1 MMCLHTGAA
10 MKNSF
15 TIGEI
20 SELLGIPKSTLRY
33 WEQEGLLHMPRNSS
47 NNYRKYSTSSIY
59 TISDLAHF
67 RCLGMPLQEV
77 KKLPHLSVNDLS
89 DSLTALDRDIDDK
102 LKELLVAKEYI
113 NKKVLYINEYKRL
126 CENQYQPEQPDY
138 NSIYSFLIEDTQAW
152 SIYIKDQYQSILF
165 YNPETRIVETGL
177 AVPTSEDHP
186 RIWKKDLNAGYVSFV
201 LTVDYSNPAS
211 DDFRPHVEHLN
222 RSGYTVTRVFAR
234 YLFSA
239 YDRKYCD
246 FYKAFAEV
254 YPVQVLN

>member
-1 MMCLHTGAA
+1 

-33 WEQEGLLHMPRNSS
+33 WEQEGLLRMPRDSS
-47 NNYRKYSTSSIY
+47 NNYRKYNTSAVF

-67 RCLGMPLQEV
+67 RILSMPLQEM
-77 KKLPHLSVNDLS
+77 KKLPHLSVNELS
-89 DSLTALDRDIDDK
+89 DSLTALDRDIDAK
-102 LKELLVAKEYI
+102 LRELLVAKEYI
-113 NKKVLYINEYKRL
+113 NKKVLYIDEYKRL
-126 CENQYQPEQPDY
+126 SANQYQPERPDY
-138 NSIYSFLIEDTQAW
+138 DSIYSFEMEDTQAW

-165 YNPETRIVETGL
+165 YDPEKKTVETGL
-177 AVPTSEDHP
+177 AVPTSEGHP
-186 RIWKKDLNAGYVSFV
+186 RIWERDSNAGYVSFV

-211 DDFRPHVEHLN
+211 DDFSSHVEHLKA
-222 RSGYTVTRVFAR
+222 SGYSVSHVFAR

-239 YDRKYCD
+239 HDRRYCD

-254 YPVQVLN
+254 YPLPASD